1 MVPDK
6 DLVKMSTEL
15 DKFLSSFCVK
25 YDQHPMNVSGIVL
38 ARLLHLNNVANTNKK
53 FAELMIEIGTDIV
66 SGKYDIDFNQT
77 MQ

>member
-1 MVPDK
+1 
-6 DLVKMSTEL
+6 
-15 DKFLSSFCVK
+15 
-25 YDQHPMNVSGIVL
+25 L

-53 FAELMIEIGTDIV
+53 FAELMIEIGTDII